1 MTNMWL
7 RCVPTEQFV
16 RIKFHGVFNIR
27 IIRIINWVVES
38 AKNKTHQTKKE
49 TKQNKQ
55 SKTKPKQNQNMTE
68 LSTKS
73 LNYSRRFCCIS

>member
-38 AKNKTHQTKKE
+38 AKNKTYQTKKE
-49 TKQNKQ
+49 TKQATQNKN
-55 SKTKPKQNQNMTE
+55 KTKQKHD
-68 LSTKS
+68 
-73 LNYSRRFCCIS
+73 

>member
-16 RIKFHGVFNIR
+16 RIKFHGVFYIR

-38 AKNKTHQTKKE
+38 AKNKTYQTKKE
-49 TKQNKQ
+49 KQNKI
-55 SKTKPKQNQNMTE
+55 SNPKHD
-68 LSTKS
+68 
-73 LNYSRRFCCIS
+73 

>member
-1 MTNMWL
+1 MCVNNVRTASVKRIYDEYVV

-38 AKNKTHQTKKE
+38 AKNKTYQTKKE
-49 TKQNKQ
+49 KQNKT
-55 SKTKPKQNQNMTE
+55 SNPKHD
-68 LSTKS
+68 
-73 LNYSRRFCCIS
+73 